1 MTLLTWNHACTVGV
15 RAMDEQHGILMDSM
29 NELRLALVGGSGRDL
44 VTGLLERLIEF
55 TRMHFQSEE
64 QLMEK
69 TGFPGLPEHRSE
81 HQRLLRL
88 FRESALGAQLGEEAR
103 MRPLLCSLRDGYL
116 AHIEGPDQQYG
127 PWMNARGVD

>member
-1 MTLLTWNHACTVGV
+1 
-15 RAMDEQHGILMDSM
+15 MDEQHGILMDSM
-29 NELRLALVGGSGRDL
+29 NELRLALVRGSGRDQ
-44 VTGLLERLIEF
+44 VTRLLETLIEF

-88 FRESALGAQLGEEAR
+88 FRESALGAHLGEEVR
-103 MRPLLCSLRDGYL
+103 MRPLRDGYM

-127 PWMNARGVD
+127 PWMNERGVD

>member
-29 NELRLALVGGSGRDL
+29 NELRLALVRGSGRDQ
-44 VTGLLERLIEF
+44 VTRLLETLIEF

-88 FRESALGAQLGEEAR
+88 FRESALGAQLGEEVR

-127 PWMNARGVD
+127 PWMNEKGVD